1 MHILVGQTKKERM
14 HILVGQMEYYLSVA
28 SNVIAMTRVLGQ
40 SGLIISTRGVE
51 NKFYNSET

>member
-1 MHILVGQTKKERM
+1 M

-28 SNVIAMTRVLGQ
+28 SNVIAMTRVLGE

-51 NKFYNSET
+51 KKFYNSET